1 MIKPIRNDGLFC
13 YYFISTAVTC
23 MDQANKQDTN
33 KELATLGGGCFWCL
47 EPIFKDLIGIE
58 QVVVGYSGG
67 TLPNPSYRQVC
78 MGTTGHAEV
87 VQITFDPKSI
97 SFKEMLEVFFS
108 IHDPTTLNRQGADVG
123 SQYRS
128 VIFYHS
134 EEQRETS
141 EKVIKEREAAKAW
154 SVPMVTEV
162 VPFKAFYKAENDHQ
176 DYFMKNPEQS
186 YCRVVIAPKVS
197 KFRKQYRSK
206 LRTPSFPSPLCGR
219 EKG

>member
-1 MIKPIRNDGLFC
+1 
-13 YYFISTAVTC
+13 

-97 SFKEMLEVFFS
+97 SFKEILEVFFS

-186 YCRVVIAPKVS
+186 YCRVVITPKVS

-219 EKG
+219 AKG

>member
-1 MIKPIRNDGLFC
+1 
-13 YYFISTAVTC
+13 

-97 SFKEMLEVFFS
+97 SFKEILEVFFS

>member
-1 MIKPIRNDGLFC
+1 
-13 YYFISTAVTC
+13 
-23 MDQANKQDTN
+23 MDQTNKQDTN

-78 MGTTGHAEV
+78 MGTAGHAEV

-97 SFKEMLEVFFS
+97 SFKEILEVFFS

-206 LRTPSFPSPLCGR
+206 LRTPSFSSPLCGR

>member
-1 MIKPIRNDGLFC
+1 
-13 YYFISTAVTC
+13 

-97 SFKEMLEVFFS
+97 SFKEILEVFFS
-108 IHDPTTLNRQGADVG
+108 IHDPMTLNRQGADVG

-134 EEQRETS
+134 EEQRKTS

>member
-1 MIKPIRNDGLFC
+1 
-13 YYFISTAVTC
+13 
-23 MDQANKQDTN
+23 
-33 KELATLGGGCFWCL
+33 
-47 EPIFKDLIGIE
+47 
-58 QVVVGYSGG
+58 
-67 TLPNPSYRQVC
+67 
-78 MGTTGHAEV
+78 MGSAGHAEV

-97 SFKEMLEVFFS
+97 SFKEILEVFFS

-206 LRTPSFPSPLCGR
+206 LRTPSFPSSLCGR

>member
-78 MGTTGHAEV
+78 MGTAGHAEV

-97 SFKEMLEVFFS
+97 SFKEILEVFFS

-206 LRTPSFPSPLCGR
+206 LRTPSFPSSLCGR

>member
-1 MIKPIRNDGLFC
+1 
-13 YYFISTAVTC
+13 

-67 TLPNPSYRQVC
+67 TLPNPSYRQAC

-97 SFKEMLEVFFS
+97 SFKEILEVFFS

>member
-1 MIKPIRNDGLFC
+1 
-13 YYFISTAVTC
+13 

-78 MGTTGHAEV
+78 MGSTGHAEV

-97 SFKEMLEVFFS
+97 SFKEILEVFFS

-134 EEQRETS
+134 EEQRKTS

-197 KFRKQYRSK
+197 EFRKQCRSK